1 MKDSVHGWFQMRWG
15 VLRIWDNIYCTKPRE
30 KWFRNRWSDW
40 DRINLI
46 PFCVPHRI
54 ENTNHFSGWLNS
66 FSPPDSLGLN
76 WFLPFFHSP
85 FSFKLQFAGSDG
97 LQKGKSPLE
106 SECVRTFP
114 LGMAIKTGARNKEL
128 NEMSCVMDSTRSLSR
143 TKALIMT
150 SWQADGHYHTHK
162 ATIK

>member
-1 MKDSVHGWFQMRWG
+1 MEW
-15 VLRIWDNIYCTKPRE
+15 LRSNKPDPLLCPAQ
-30 KWFRNRWSDW
+30 NRKYQSFLWVAQLILPTGLS
-40 DRINLI
+40 RIKLI
-46 PFCVPHRI
+46 F
-54 ENTNHFSGWLNS
+54 T
-66 FSPPDSLGLN
+66 
-76 WFLPFFHSP
+76 FFHPP

-106 SECVRTFP
+106 RERICTFP
-114 LGMAIKTGARNKEL
+114 LGMAIRTGVRNKEW

-162 ATIK
+162 ATIR